1 MKGYLLV
8 IAFMIIL
15 VFPLQYFKCLLA
27 CVVPNKL
34 FFVPLHLMYLLFFFL
49 AKIIHFSMTFLL
61 LWICLISYISVPKL
75 QAWTFSITNF
85 LNRFLDIAN
94 AFTSHSRIP
103 TAKSG
108 CMITTRTHWCSC
120 HLSFSMFHLG
130 YLLLYLHN
138 HVFIN
143 YRAYP
148 LYFTSLRDHCCIHLC
163 NV

>member
-1 MKGYLLV
+1 
-8 IAFMIIL
+8 MIIL

-61 LWICLISYISVPKL
+61 LWICLISYISVSKL

-108 CMITTRTHWCSC
+108 CMITSQNS
-120 HLSFSMFHLG
+120 LMLLPSFFFHVSPWVSIAVSPQPCFYKL
-130 YLLLYLHN
+130 
-138 HVFIN
+138 
-143 YRAYP
+143 
-148 LYFTSLRDHCCIHLC
+148 
-163 NV
+163 